1 MEHGAVRS
9 AATTEVVTLH
19 DAMKTLAL
27 RLANHVDGGTRL
39 EDADLHPI
47 ADVCLARVL
56 ELAQRTHR
64 LLHDGPL
71 EVPPKRTIDAAA
83 GELLD
88 QTDLH
93 GVVAVRRGCLP
104 LYDEARAG
112 LNDRHRDER
121 SVLGEHLGHSDLL
134 ANDSFDC
141 HFRSPWNLDFR
152 FVCGLQLQS
161 S

>member
-19 DAMKTLAL
+19 DALKTLAL
-27 RLANHVDGGTRL
+27 RLANHVDGVTRL

-64 LLHDGPL
+64 LLHAGLL

-83 GELLD
+83 GQLLYH
-88 QTDLH
+88 TDLH
-93 GVVAVRRGCLP
+93 GVIAHLRACL
-104 LYDEARAG
+104 
-112 LNDRHRDER
+112 
-121 SVLGEHLGHSDLL
+121 LL
-134 ANDSFDC
+134 C
-141 HFRSPWNLDFR
+141 Y
-152 FVCGLQLQS
+152 
-161 S
+161 